1 MVHIWLIAGY
11 AGSGKTTAAGILEKI
26 LPNSATT
33 AFAKRVKDE
42 VAATHA
48 IPRTLLETQEGKAM
62 QITPT
67 KTARDLLIEYAA
79 AKKEETQNPAI
90 WAEYVKEEILQNPT
104 VANWI
109 LHDWRYVEEYDCLTT
124 VPGSTLHTIRIQTN
138 KPSSSSP
145 SEHELDN
152 THIQTIVWN
161 TGSLEEFAYTL
172 RKEVLRPYD
181 TIKNGHKVPIFNV
194 HGSNISNV

>member
-11 AGSGKTTAAGILEKI
+11 AGSGKTTAAGILETL
-26 LPNSATT
+26 LPNSAIT

-42 VAATHA
+42 VAAIHA

-67 KTARDLLIEYAA
+67 NTARDLLIEHAA
-79 AKKEETQNPAI
+79 AKKEDTHNPAI

-109 LHDWRYVEEYDCLTT
+109 LHDWRYVEEYDCLAT
-124 VPGSTLHTIRIQTN
+124 VPGSILHTIRIQTN
-138 KPSSSSP
+138 KSPSTSP

-152 THIQTIVWN
+152 ANIQTIVWN
-161 TGSLEEFAYTL
+161 TGSVEEFAATL
-172 RKEVLRPYD
+172 RREVLRLPAILNG
-181 TIKNGHKVPIFNV
+181 TSSPTCHIKLGHNF
-194 HGSNISNV
+194 